1 MKKTLILLCLL
12 AAAVP
17 LVAQEGPVGIDGIET
32 GVSTGVPLS
41 DFADV
46 ANFGIGAQAR
56 FPIIFR
62 GLPGLVIRPQ
72 TAVLFYFSP
81 LTNVSGILTLR
92 LDATAGWAFRIT
104 DRIAITPTL
113 GYGALFHL
121 AFAEPPLF
129 FVDSGFTVAV
139 EGSFDVTDTL
149 AIYVEPGYQFFFE
162 DGALSHQLLIN
173 AGVKFSTGGN
183 K

>member
-1 MKKTLILLCLL
+1 MKTTLILLCLL
-12 AAAVP
+12 TAAFP

-46 ANFGIGAQAR
+46 ASFGIGAQVR
-56 FPIIFR
+56 VPIIFR
-62 GLPGLVIRPQ
+62 GLPGLVVRPQ

-81 LTNVSGILTLR
+81 LANVSGILTLR

-104 DRIAITPTL
+104 DGIAITPTL

-121 AFAEPPLF
+121 ALADSPLF

-139 EGSFDVTDTL
+139 EGSFAVTETIAL
-149 AIYVEPGYQFFFE
+149 YVEPGYQFFLE
-162 DGALSHQLLIN
+162 KDALSHQLLIN